1 MAVGKPLKKNF
12 YSQSESG
19 QSDIDMPPLTEQSP
33 ISAAAQNPWDNPQ
46 PSGPSSAAPVPDN
59 VPQDVIDEMSGTQNV
74 DNSNVH
80 NSYAVEDNQSA
91 AEQTEEDDD
100 GDEIEE
106 VTPQPKR
113 GQEAPAAKR
122 IRELRE
128 AQKKAERERDE
139 LLRMMQMQQ
148 MQQNMPKQAN
158 PEPEEEDFNVEDDAL
173 IEGKHLRKMNQK
185 MRQMEQA
192 LKSYQSQ
199 SAESITE
206 ARIKATYPDFDRVV
220 SQDNIA
226 QLREDYPELAATLS
240 SSTDLYSK
248 AVSAYTLIKQ
258 FGIHQDPVLQNDR
271 ARVIKNSAKP
281 RPLASVNPQQG
292 DSPLS
297 KANAF
302 ANGEFTEADRK
313 RAWAEMVAARKNM

>member
-1 MAVGKPLKKNF
+1 MGKPISKNF
-12 YSQSESG
+12 YSSG
-19 QSDIDMPPLTEQSP
+19 QQRDIDMPPLNEQPP
-33 ISAAAQNPWDNPQ
+33 ISAAAPDPWAAPLS
-46 PSGPSSAAPVPDN
+46 PGKSAAAPVPDE
-59 VPQDVIDEMSGTQNV
+59 VPQDVLNEMSRTQSV
-74 DNSNVH
+74 DNSNED
-80 NSYAVEDNQSA
+80 NLSTVEDNLEA
-91 AEQTEEDDD
+91 TEEGDD
-100 GDEIEE
+100 GDEID
-106 VTPQPKR
+106 VVIPQPKR

-148 MQQNMPKQAN
+148 MQQNMPKQQ
-158 PEPEEEDFNVEDDAL
+158 EQQPEEDDLLIEDDAL
-173 IEGKHLRKMNQK
+173 VEGKYLRQMNKKMNQ
-185 MRQMEQA
+185 MQQQ
-192 LKSYQSQ
+192 LKNYQSQ

-226 QLREDYPELAATLS
+226 QLREDYPEIAATLS
-240 SSTDLYSK
+240 ASTDLYSK

-258 FGIHQDPVLQNDR
+258 FGIHADPVLQNDR
-271 ARVIKNSAKP
+271 ARVIKNTAKP

-302 ANGEFTEADRK
+302 ANGEFTDEIKEQLR
-313 RAWAEMVAARKNM
+313 REMMQARKNM

>member
-1 MAVGKPLKKNF
+1 MGKPISKNF
-12 YSQSESG
+12 YSSG
-19 QSDIDMPPLTEQSP
+19 QQSDIEMPPLTEQPP
-33 ISAAAQNPWDNPQ
+33 ISAAAPNPWDNPQ
-46 PSGPSSAAPVPDN
+46 PQGQSSAAPVPDS

-74 DNSNVH
+74 YGSNEDNQS
-80 NSYAVEDNQSA
+80 SVEDNQSA
-91 AEQTEEDDD
+91 ARDESSQTEDDD
-100 GDEIEE
+100 IDE
-106 VTPQPKR
+106 VVPQPKR

-148 MQQNMPKQAN
+148 MQQNLPKQQ
-158 PEPEEEDFNVEDDAL
+158 EQQPEEDDFNVEDDAL
-173 IEGKHLRKMNQK
+173 VEGKQLRKMNQK
-185 MRQMEQA
+185 MRQMEQT
-192 LKSYQSQ
+192 LKNYQSQ
-199 SAESITE
+199 SSESITE